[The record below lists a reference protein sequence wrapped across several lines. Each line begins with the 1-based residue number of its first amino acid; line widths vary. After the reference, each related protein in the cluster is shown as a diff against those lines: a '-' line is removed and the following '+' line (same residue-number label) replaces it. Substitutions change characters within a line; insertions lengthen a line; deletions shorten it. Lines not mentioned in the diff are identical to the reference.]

1 MLHNKPLLYYCDNTE
16 ELLCYD
22 CTIMGPHNTQLSRIC
37 NIDEA
42 FRFRFETINKHIQ
55 NSLVPKRAQLI
66 GQIVR
71 LDHRLDEIKTVK
83 SVIERDIRNEYAG
96 IMQRLKAAEGV
107 KSAVLM
113 HDIAEVQ
120 KDITRI
126 DEILMFMEEIA
137 VGDQLK
143 MPPAPTED
151 AKSASQI
158 DAAQAAPAEE
168 NKAEP

>member
-1 MLHNKPLLYYCDNTE
+1 M
-16 ELLCYD
+16 
-22 CTIMGPHNTQLSRIC
+22 
-37 NIDEA
+37 
-42 FRFRFETINKHIQ
+42 
-55 NSLVPKRAQLI
+55 PKRAQLI

-107 KSAVLM
+107 KTAVLM

-137 VGDQLK
+137 VGDQVK
-143 MPPAPTED
+143 MSQTQVED

-158 DAAQAAPAEE
+158 GADPAQAAPAEE
-168 NKAEP
+168 TKAEP